1 MVLSADVPLKELFTA
16 AKDMDVD
23 DDKRALM
30 DDLKLTNESVR
41 CWGLRLQGKGM
52 MVGLLA
58 VME

>member
-1 MVLSADVPLKELFTA
+1 MRVVISADVPLKELFTA

-41 CWGLRLQGKGM
+41 RPWKLERL
-52 MVGLLA
+52 
-58 VME
+58 